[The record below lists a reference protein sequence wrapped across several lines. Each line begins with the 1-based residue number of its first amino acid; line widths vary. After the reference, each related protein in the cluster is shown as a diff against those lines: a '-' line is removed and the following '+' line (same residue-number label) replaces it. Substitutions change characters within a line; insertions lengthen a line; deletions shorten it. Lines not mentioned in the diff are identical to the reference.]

1 MDAECEILS
10 SAVCRRHRH
19 LQARMAAG
27 HSASPPKKQ
36 TEVNDA
42 QASKDSAFELLMR
55 RIRNRLFQH
64 RFLDL
69 PCIG

>member
-1 MDAECEILS
+1 
-10 SAVCRRHRH
+10 
-19 LQARMAAG
+19 MAAG